1 MNVINAK
8 TENNTRFD
16 SNPFDFITRTIAAMA
31 MAINIQKI
39 NMVGAIRNPILL
51 FFIKAIPAMINAGKH
66 MAKSITCTGLINKP
80 LSSILFG
87 VIFNKIA
94 GIISESQII

>member
-31 MAINIQKI
+31 MAIKIQKI
-39 NMVGAIRNPILL
+39 NIVGASRNPILL
-51 FFIKAIPAMINAGKH
+51 FSISAIPVIISAGKH
-66 MAKSITCTGLINKP
+66 MAKSST
-80 LSSILFG
+80 
-87 VIFNKIA
+87 
-94 GIISESQII
+94 

>member
-16 SNPFDFITRTIAAMA
+16 SNPFDFMTRTIAAIA
-31 MAINIQKI
+31 MAINMQKI
-39 NMVGAIRNPILL
+39 NIVGARRNPMLL
-51 FFIKAIPAMINAGKH
+51 FFINAMPVINKAGKH
-66 MAKSITCTGLINKP
+66 IAKSNTCTGLINKP

-87 VIFNKIA
+87 VIFIMIA
-94 GIISESQII
+94 GIISESQMI